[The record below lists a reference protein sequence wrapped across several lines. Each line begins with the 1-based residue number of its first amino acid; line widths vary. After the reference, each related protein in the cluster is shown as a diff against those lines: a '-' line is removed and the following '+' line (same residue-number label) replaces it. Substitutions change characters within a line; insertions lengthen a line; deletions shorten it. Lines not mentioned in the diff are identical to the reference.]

1 MVVPVYNVEKYL
13 SQCLDS
19 LVNQTYKNIEIICVN
34 DGSTDKSGDI
44 LEEYQKKDSRIKVV
58 SQPNGGLSKAR
69 NTGMMNAQGEYIG
82 FVDSDDWCNPEM
94 YGKLYDLTIGAQV
107 DFVMCGMTLYDMKKD
122 AYESENQY
130 FSLGMLED
138 EWEGKIC
145 EDEYF
150 KEKALKFNVTAC
162 NKLFRRDF
170 LVSNQ
175 LAFREKLFHEDE
187 FFFLDI
193 YPFVKKFAFTKK
205 QFYIYRV
212 NSGNTIMSNYD
223 NRRNDFL
230 KFIKYQAEQVALY
243 EWLDSYESKFQY
255 WIRVIRSLHEM
266 LEKISEVYQEDFY
279 KKIREFLKSHS
290 PSEKVLKMSF
300 FLQEQLE
307 LYGRCKTY
315 QEMKEEKG
323 KQKYPMIFVQR
334 VVGHTFI
341 RFKFL
346 GASVLK
352 KSLDNKWYFLKMRI
366 F

>member
-1 MVVPVYNVEKYL
+1 
-13 SQCLDS
+13 
-19 LVNQTYKNIEIICVN
+19 
-34 DGSTDKSGDI
+34 
-44 LEEYQKKDSRIKVV
+44 
-58 SQPNGGLSKAR
+58 
-69 NTGMMNAQGEYIG
+69 
-82 FVDSDDWCNPEM
+82 
-94 YGKLYDLTIGAQV
+94 
-107 DFVMCGMTLYDMKKD
+107 MKKD
-122 AYESENQY
+122 AYESKNQY

-138 EWEGKIC
+138 EWEGKAC

-193 YPFVKKFAFTKK
+193 YPFVKKFAYTK
-205 QFYIYRV
+205 QRLYIYRV
-212 NSGNTIMSNYD
+212 NSGATIMSSYD
-223 NRRNDFL
+223 QRRESYLDFL
-230 KFIKYQAEQVALY
+230 KYQHEIAERYGWFQKEELY
-243 EWLDSYESKFQY
+243 FYY
-255 WIRVIRSLHEM
+255 WQRAIRGLSELTS
-266 LEKISEVYQEDFY
+266 KISIENQEDFY